1 MVKMSSRVR
10 PKGILLRM
18 LPFTLH
24 MGSNGDIPRTSG
36 RLLGTYSG
44 RNFSEWVGAYLATK
58 KKIPSK
64 VLTVKGSKYFLQVCN
79 EGRGDFVELG
89 HFYKHFVKNSRIK
102 SSAETNFGFF
112 SPRYS

>member
-1 MVKMSSRVR
+1 
-10 PKGILLRM
+10 
-18 LPFTLH
+18 
-24 MGSNGDIPRTSG
+24 MGTFRGRQDVFWGRTQDVIFPSG
-36 RLLGTYSG
+36 LVLIRQQK
-44 RNFSEWVGAYLATK
+44 E
-58 KKIPSK
+58 IPSK
-64 VLTVKGSKYFLQVCN
+64 VLTVRGSKHFLQVRN